1 MAWGLFPVF
10 FLASGLSFSQIGIIV
25 ALYPTAWGFFQLFT
39 GALSDRIGRK
49 WLIAFGMWTQAGAIW
64 LIVFTHTYTFWL
76 VGAILLG

>member
-49 WLIAFGMWTQAGAIW
+49 WLIAFGMWMQAGAI
-64 LIVFTHTYTFWL
+64 
-76 VGAILLG
+76 